1 MTPRVTVPR
10 ARNALFFASASVPA
24 CVLLLAG
31 VAKLCDPFLAGLFI
45 HSAMYVPLPTA
56 FVLARTLAVGEL
68 AVGATLIG
76 CAGVSTAPALVAI
89 GLYAVFV
96 GLLVRLIVS
105 FPNAASCGC
114 FGDLFS
120 GAGQHHL
127 SAQCT
132 LDVFMATLLVI
143 HILLLRTRHAR
154 VGAASGAPRKA
165 DACRQHGRQDWA

>member
-1 MTPRVTVPR
+1 MTPGVTVSH
-10 ARNALFFASASVPA
+10 ARNALFFASAGVPA

-45 HSAMYVPLPTA
+45 HSTMYLPLPAA
-56 FVLARTLAVGEL
+56 FVLARVLAVGEL
-68 AVGATLIG
+68 AVGATLIA
-76 CAGVSTAPALVAI
+76 CAGFSVLPAFVAV
-89 GLYAVFV
+89 GLYTIFV

-127 SAQCT
+127 SAQCA

-143 HILLLRTRHAR
+143 HILLRARHAR
-154 VGAASGAPRKA
+154 VGAAPGAPRKA
-165 DACRQHGRQDWA
+165 DACRQHGR